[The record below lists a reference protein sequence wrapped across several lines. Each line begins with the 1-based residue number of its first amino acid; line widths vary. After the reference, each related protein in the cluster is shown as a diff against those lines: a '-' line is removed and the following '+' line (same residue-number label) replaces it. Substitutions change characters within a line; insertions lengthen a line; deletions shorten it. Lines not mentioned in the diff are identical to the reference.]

1 LEVTVALRNE
11 GFGKVYNPRPLEVVL
26 RPVGGGAPVRVRAVS
41 DARSI
46 LPLGGETRDLDLT
59 IAVPTGLAPGAYDVS
74 LALPDA
80 AGTLAGDPRY
90 AIRFANTGVWDAAN
104 GLNALNLQ
112 VEVR

>member
-1 LEVTVALRNE
+1 
-11 GFGKVYNPRPLEVVL
+11 
-26 RPVGGGAPVRVRAVS
+26 VGGGSAVRVRATS

-46 LPLGGETRDLDLT
+46 LPLGGETRDLNLT
-59 IAVPTGLAPGAYDVS
+59 IAVPSGLAPGMYDLS

-90 AIRFANTGVWDAAN
+90 AIRFANTGVWDASN
-104 GLNALNLQ
+104 GLNALNLR